1 MVAPAEEARA
11 AMKSLSKLRVAMRAL
26 PLPVRCTLL
35 VYRWADRE
43 PAAAAR
49 DGREEGD
56 GEEPAAAAAAVGTTS
71 TLRAALRCSLRAAEH
86 RRIFA
91 PEPDLART
99 SLIPPELR
107 YICICAARAEEFGG
121 ASAITQL
128 ESTCSAR

>member
-26 PLPVRCTLL
+26 PLPVRCTLF

-49 DGREEGD
+49 GDREEGD
-56 GEEPAAAAAAVGTTS
+56 GEEPAAATTAVGIS
-71 TLRAALRCSLRAAEH
+71 TLRLALRAAEH

-91 PEPDLART
+91 PEPDRART
-99 SLIPPELR
+99 SLMPPELR
-107 YICICAARAEEFGG
+107 YSCICAARAESFGG
-121 ASAITQL
+121 GSAITQP
-128 ESTCSAR
+128 